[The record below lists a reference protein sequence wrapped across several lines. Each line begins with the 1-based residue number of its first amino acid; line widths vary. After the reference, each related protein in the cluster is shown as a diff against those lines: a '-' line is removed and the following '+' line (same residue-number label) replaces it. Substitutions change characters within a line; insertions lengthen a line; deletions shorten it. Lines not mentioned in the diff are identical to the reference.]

1 MNSEEKWLT
10 EIITSQKKALALTG
24 LLILLTV
31 AIIPAGILLYR
42 AEDGWG
48 VTWEEDGPKPPVEP
62 QDHSELALT
71 LIMIGI
77 LLLLGGIYLWQYH
90 TPNGVRHQL
99 QNLQELMSATLE
111 THRREFRLYLPDDST
126 ITVKYIPY
134 RWTASEFCGFQLQS
148 SPLAA
153 RSEAIKKE
161 SLRGG
166 FAMNQR
172 RGLSTNCSLEEFFP
186 RMLLLYKTIQRIS
199 RYEQ

>member
-1 MNSEEKWLT
+1 MNSEDKWLKD
-10 EIITSQKKALALTG
+10 IVTSQKRVLTLSG
-24 LLILLTV
+24 LFLLLT
-31 AIIPAGILLYR
+31 ATTIPAGILLYK
-42 AEDGWG
+42 AEYIWG
-48 VTWEEDGPKPPVEP
+48 TPMGKDGPKPPVEP
-62 QDHSELALT
+62 QDYSELALT

-77 LLLLGGIYLWQYH
+77 LLLLGVIYLWQYH

-134 RWTASEFCGFQLQS
+134 RWTTSEFCGFQLHS

-153 RSEAIKKE
+153 KSEAIKHE
-161 SLRGG
+161 ALRGG

-172 RGLSTNCSLEEFFP
+172 RILSTNCSLEEFFP
-186 RMLLLYKTIQRIS
+186 RTLLLYKTIQRIS
-199 RYEQ
+199 HYEQ